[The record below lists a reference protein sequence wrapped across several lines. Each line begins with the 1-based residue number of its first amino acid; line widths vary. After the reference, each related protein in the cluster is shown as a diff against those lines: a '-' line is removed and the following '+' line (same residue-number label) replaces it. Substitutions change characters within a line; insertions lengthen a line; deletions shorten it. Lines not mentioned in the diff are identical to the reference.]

1 MKKIF
6 KPNYIVYFGR
16 MTVNEQFNVKLIILN
31 IMRDNISNY
40 LV

>member
-1 MKKIF
+1 MKKIN
-6 KPNYIVYFGR
+6 PNYIVYFWR